1 MCIDIGDDHQYRE
14 SLPVWLR
21 NFWEFICWGYNLLLI
36 REDMIYNDDAV
47 IGLSI
52 KNGYAILQNLTFC
65 IIKVFILDCDE

>member
-1 MCIDIGDDHQYRE
+1 
-14 SLPVWLR
+14 
-21 NFWEFICWGYNLLLI
+21 
-36 REDMIYNDDAV
+36 MIYNDDAV